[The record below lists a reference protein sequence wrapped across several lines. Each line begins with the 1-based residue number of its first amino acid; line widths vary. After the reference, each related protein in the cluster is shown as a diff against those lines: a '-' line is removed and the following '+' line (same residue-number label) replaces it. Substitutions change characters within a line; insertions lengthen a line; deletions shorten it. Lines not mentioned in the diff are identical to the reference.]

1 MHADAITTLP
11 EGSPVSE
18 MAEVLEAQSGLYA
31 LLGRCLEGE
40 VDAALLRML
49 RGPLGDVIGELGLD
63 LGSDVLNAP
72 EKEVL
77 HTLAEEYASLFVAPG
92 AASPFRSVFES
103 GRLFQT
109 QADIAAAAYR
119 EAGFAFRNVHS
130 GEFADHIGVMMAFVG
145 RLLGLEAE
153 SLRAGDAGAA
163 GGWRA
168 RRERFLLRQLGPWAV
183 GWCRRAR
190 ACARHDFYR
199 AILDIV
205 ERTVWEDACTIADV
219 KTLKRLVAA
228 NKRPLVRP
236 KSDPEFRKASGL

>member
-1 MHADAITTLP
+1 MHADAFATPP
-11 EGSPVSE
+11 EAPPVSE
-18 MAEVLEAQSGLYA
+18 TVEVLEAQSGLYT
-31 LLGRCLEGE
+31 LLGRCIESE
-40 VDAALLRML
+40 VDADLLGLLR
-49 RGPLGDVIGELGLD
+49 GALGDAVGEIGLD
-63 LGSDVLNAP
+63 LGADVMNAP
-72 EKEVL
+72 ERQVL
-77 HTLAEEYASLFVAPG
+77 HTLAEEYTSLFVAPG

-109 QADIAAAAYR
+109 QADLAAAAYR

-130 GEFADHIGVMMAFVG
+130 GEFADHIGVMLTFVG

-153 SLRAGDAGAA
+153 ALRDGDADAA
-163 GGWRA
+163 AGWRA
-168 RRERFLLRQLGPWAV
+168 RRERFLLRQLAPWAV

-205 ERTVWEDACTIADV
+205 ERTVWEDASAIADV

-228 NKRPLVRP
+228 NKRPLMRP

>member
-1 MHADAITTLP
+1 MHADANTTPP
-11 EGSPVSE
+11 ENPPASE
-18 MAEVLEAQSGLYA
+18 MAQVLEARSGLYA

-40 VDAALLRML
+40 VDAALLGML
-49 RGPLGDVIGELGLD
+49 RGALGDVIGELGLD
-63 LGSDVLNAP
+63 LGADVMNAP
-72 EKEVL
+72 ERQVL
-77 HTLAEEYASLFVAPG
+77 DTLAEEYASLFVAPG

-109 QADIAAAAYR
+109 QADLAAAAYR

-130 GEFADHIGVMMAFVG
+130 GEFADHIGVMLAFVG
-145 RLLGLEAE
+145 RLLNLEAQA
-153 SLRAGDAGAA
+153 LRAGNADAAA
-163 GGWRA
+163 AWRA

-199 AILDIV
+199 AILDLV
-205 ERTVWEDACTIADV
+205 EQTVWDDASAIADV

-236 KSDPEFRKASGL
+236 KSDHGFRKASGF